1 MELLH
6 SFFYGYFNLYLN
18 LGLWCGMV
26 MGILLLLRP
35 VLCRLLTP
43 GQRVFLW
50 GVAWVGGLRLSCFR
64 SWPGLSCRCPPCA
77 ACSFPGRRR
86 AILCSCL

>member
-26 MGILLLLRP
+26 MGIILLLRP

-43 GQRVFLW
+43 GQRVVLW
-50 GVAWVGGLRLSCFR
+50 GVGWIGGFAPQLLSPPTPR
-64 SWPGLSCRCPPCA
+64 WKAAHRTTVLLSSRG
-77 ACSFPGRRR
+77 S
-86 AILCSCL
+86 S